1 MVKAS
6 VGVILRVVV
15 LMVGDGAVLK
25 IGVGVVLWVG
35 VGSVEGRRWST
46 L

>member
-6 VGVILRVVV
+6 VGVILRVGIGVV

-25 IGVGVVLWVG
+25 IVLEVD
-35 VGSVEGRRWST
+35 VEENSKAE
-46 L
+46 